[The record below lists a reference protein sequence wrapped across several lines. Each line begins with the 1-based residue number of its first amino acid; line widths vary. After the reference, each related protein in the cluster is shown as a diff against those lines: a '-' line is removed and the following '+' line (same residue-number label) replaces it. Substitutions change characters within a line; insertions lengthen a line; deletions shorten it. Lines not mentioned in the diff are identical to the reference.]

1 MIEQKE
7 SFKDRYIQALNE
19 SELSAADISRL
30 TGISESTLS
39 QYKTGYA
46 ATKRDKLQ
54 KISNA
59 LSVSPSWLMGLESDK
74 KEKPFELEEEKREVL
89 SDIEYQIIMAFRK
102 EDDVGKEAILRF
114 LRLDDASKLLQWQQ
128 KYLYE
133 QSKSG

>member
-46 ATKRDKLQ
+46 APKRDKLQ